1 MSDQLYR
8 ENEPSGC
15 ILSDSCN
22 LIFAIS
28 EDPDPFMGMDDTEF
42 RTVMAELA
50 MSINI
55 ISTHME
61 IIQGSEEID
70 EIFGLLQAMKDV
82 NQKAV
87 AEVNENRKRNI

>member
-28 EDPDPFMGMDDTEF
+28 EDPDPFMGMDDNEF
-42 RTVMAELA
+42 RTVITELA
-50 MSINI
+50 MSINV
-55 ISTHME
+55 ISSNIE
-61 IIQGSEEID
+61 IIEGSADTHEVLALI
-70 EIFGLLQAMKDV
+70 QAMKIV
-82 NQKAV
+82 NQRAV